1 MKILWKIDWK
11 LIEKFFYSK
20 FKSLL
25 KINYSN
31 LKLIQN

>member
-1 MKILWKIDWK
+1 MKNWLKI
-11 LIEKFFYSK
+11 IENFFYSK
-20 FKSLL
+20 FTSLL